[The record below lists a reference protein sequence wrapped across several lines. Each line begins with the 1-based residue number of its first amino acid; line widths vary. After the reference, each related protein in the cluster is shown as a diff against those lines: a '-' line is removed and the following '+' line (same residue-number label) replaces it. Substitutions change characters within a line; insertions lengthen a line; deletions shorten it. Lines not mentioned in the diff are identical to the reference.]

1 MAIDPRTPVIVGV
14 GQSINR
20 PASPVALVEPLDLM
34 VDALERAAADASGS
48 AGGQVGAP
56 GRRLLEQLDRLTS
69 VVSFTWRTANPSQL
83 VADRLG
89 LDVPDLALSATGGA
103 MPQKLVADAAAA
115 ILAGD
120 IEVAAIVGSEAMYSK
135 GAGKKDPSLGATPW
149 TTQVDVPEARR
160 FGADFMPLTELEM
173 ARGVLQPISIYP
185 LFENALRADAG
196 RGLEE
201 HRAALG
207 SLWSSFSRVAAT
219 NPYAWITEP
228 HDGEEITIPSTT
240 NRMIAEPYTKLMVAN
255 LPVDQGAALIIC
267 SMAAAVSAGVSR
279 DAMIFPIAHAQGDD
293 PHFISDRPDLGRSPA
308 IELVG
313 STVFDLAESSIDEVA
328 HVDLYSCFPVAVEL
342 GANALRLPLDDPSRP
357 LTVTGGLTFGGG
369 PGNNYVTHSIATMV
383 ERLRANP
390 GDLGLVTGLSYF
402 ATCHAA
408 GLYSSEPPR
417 RPFAARDVQGQLDA
431 LPTQAVEATLDGPI
445 TVETFTIAH
454 DRDAGP
460 NLATLAVRDARGV
473 RSWGTISDPGRL
485 TELTGTD
492 LRGRTGTL
500 DQDGIVTLD

>member
-1 MAIDPRTPVIVGV
+1 
-14 GQSINR
+14 
-20 PASPVALVEPLDLM
+20 M
-34 VDALERAAADASGS
+34 VDALERAAADASG
-48 AGGQVGAP
+48 GDDGQVGGP
-56 GRRLLEQLDRLTS
+56 GRRLLEKLDRLTS

-89 LDVPDLALSATGGA
+89 LDVPDLVLSATGGA
-103 MPQKLVADAAAA
+103 MPQKLVADAAIA
-115 ILAGD
+115 IMAGE

-149 TTQVDVPEARR
+149 TVQSDVPEARR

-185 LFENALRADAG
+185 LFENALRAAAG
-196 RGLEE
+196 LGIEE
-201 HRAALG
+201 HRTALG
-207 SLWSSFSRVAAT
+207 SLWSSFSVVAAT

-228 HDGEEITIPSTT
+228 LSDEEITLPSAK

-255 LPVDQGAALIIC
+255 LPVDQGAALIVC
-267 SMAAAVSAGVSR
+267 SFAAAEAAGVSR
-279 DAMIFPIAHAQGDD
+279 DAMVFPLAHAQGDD

-313 STVFDLAESSIDEVA
+313 TTVFDLAASSLDEVA

-342 GANALRLPLDDPSRP
+342 GANALGLPLDDPTRP

-383 ERLRANP
+383 TRLRANP
-390 GDLGLVTGLSYF
+390 GDLGLITGLSYF

-408 GLYSSEPPR
+408 GLYSTEPPR
-417 RPFAARDVQGQLDA
+417 KPFAALDVQAELDA
-431 LPTQAVEATLDGPI
+431 LPRQAVEATLTGPI
-445 TVETFTIAH
+445 RVETFTIAH
-454 DRDAGP
+454 DRDGTP
-460 NLATLAVRDARGV
+460 TLATVAVKNEGGV
-473 RSWGTISDPGRL
+473 RSWGTISDPVL
-485 TELTGTD
+485 LEELTGTD
-492 LRGRTGTL
+492 LCGRTGSL
-500 DQDGIVTLD
+500 DQDGIVNLD